1 MNSINV
7 ISTLEQLNL
16 YKDKIDA
23 LNKVGDGGTIFSSV
37 NWIFIWWKTFSSNN
51 DLLRLIIVFD
61 DDEVVGFCPLYVKDG
76 KTLMFVGTGE
86 DERIETCPE
95 YLDIVYLKEHRQ
107 VVSILIQ
114 QWMMDNDKAFS
125 ECLFVSYLKSSLMH
139 SVLCSLPNRFISHF
153 TDTGVQ
159 HLITLSQNMAAFIA
173 RIEST
178 SFKKKLNRL
187 NNIIDSDNRLTIRY
201 LTNDDSDF
209 CDVFTQLKDLHQQRW
224 AVKGEDGAFASTE
237 FNDFHLDFGDVALKQ
252 GKAVLAVISLDG
264 KPIAITYCLI
274 SNNTCHYYQSG
285 IDDNV
290 PHKYSPG
297 HIMHL
302 AMMRYCLERHIKH
315 YDFMRGTR
323 QSSYKDKY
331 STERSDM
338 GNMKITM
345 LRVSNIKD
353 ITKIQLRK
361 LKHRLSA

>member
-345 LRVSNIKD
+345 LRVSNI
-353 ITKIQLRK
+353 
-361 LKHRLSA
+361 